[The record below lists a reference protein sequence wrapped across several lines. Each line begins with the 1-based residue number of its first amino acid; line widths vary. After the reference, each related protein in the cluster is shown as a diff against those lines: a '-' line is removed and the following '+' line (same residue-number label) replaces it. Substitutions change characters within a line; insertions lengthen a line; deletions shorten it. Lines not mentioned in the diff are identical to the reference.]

1 MTQPTVTQRKKFVY
15 LKLGLPGDGWLT
27 YYIFPF
33 EWTDRDAAG
42 RDAAGRDA
50 ADRDA
55 ADRDAAEKVC
65 VPKIEF
71 AGRRVQ
77 SIFAISDDENK

>member
-1 MTQPTVTQRKKFVY
+1 MY

-55 ADRDAAEKVC
+55 AEKVC
-65 VPKIEF
+65 VPRIGF
-71 AGRRVQ
+71 AWRRVQ

>member
-1 MTQPTVTQRKKFVY
+1 MY
-15 LKLGLPGDGWLT
+15 LKLGLPGDGWPT

>member
-1 MTQPTVTQRKKFVY
+1 MY
-15 LKLGLPGDGWLT
+15 LKLGLRGNGWRT

-33 EWTDRDAAG
+33 EWPDRDAAG

-55 ADRDAAEKVC
+55 ADRDAAGKVC
-65 VPKIEF
+65 VPKIGF
-71 AGRRVQ
+71 AGRRV
-77 SIFAISDDENK
+77 ANLLDISF

>member
-1 MTQPTVTQRKKFVY
+1 MY
-15 LKLGLPGDGWLT
+15 LKLGLPGDGWPT

-50 ADRDA
+50 VDRDA
-55 ADRDAAEKVC
+55 ADCDAAGCDAAEKVC
-65 VPKIEF
+65 VSKIGF
-71 AGRRVQ
+71 AGQ
-77 SIFAISDDENK
+77 